1 MSHRKHHSREEQA
14 KAEIG
19 HTDSTRGVNWFLT
32 LGFLA
37 AIVAVPLVQ
46 NLREIGSIRAGRE
59 PGRRVP
65 QCWDVFAFLWPT
77 GAELRDLAGA
87 ARTGGLFDR
96 AKAINNRMLRDIQT
110 YEAALKERDAAV
122 QWLIPR
128 MQIAITGWL
137 RGGNE
142 DAYRGRDGWLFY
154 RRDLDYL
161 TGPGFLDPRVLQR
174 RAAGG
179 SELVAAP
186 QPDPVKAIVDF
197 RDQLARRG
205 IDLIVMPAPVKP
217 MIHPERFSARYAG
230 GSAPL
235 QNRSWGEFLARLRAE
250 RVAVFDAAP
259 ALTQAASGGQ
269 PAYLETDTHWTPAA
283 MERVAAALAEFARRQ
298 TALPDAPRPKYAAVE
313 KTVTNQGDIANMLRL
328 PPSAGFFSPRR
339 ATIRQAVE
347 GAAIWRPRADADVLL
362 LGDSFANIYSL
373 EPMGWGEAAGFAEHL
388 SLALERPLDALTR
401 NDAGSWAT
409 RDLLARELRRGR
421 DRLAGKKLVIWEF
434 AARELACGDW
444 KAIDLTLGQPPPATF
459 FCPPPGTTRVAH
471 GTVRELGPVPR
482 PGSVPYKDHIV
493 AIHLVDLRTD
503 DGAVGGGQAVVYAW
517 SMRNNVWTPA
527 ARYRSGQEVS
537 LTLRPWSDV
546 SDKLGAINRGEL
558 TEDDLA
564 FQEPCWTE

>member
-1 MSHRKHHSREEQA
+1 M
-14 KAEIG
+14 
-19 HTDSTRGVNWFLT
+19 
-32 LGFLA
+32 
-37 AIVAVPLVQ
+37 
-46 NLREIGSIRAGRE
+46 
-59 PGRRVP
+59 
-65 QCWDVFAFLWPT
+65 
-77 GAELRDLAGA
+77 
-87 ARTGGLFDR
+87 
-96 AKAINNRMLRDIQT
+96 M
-110 YEAALKERDAAV
+110 
-122 QWLIPR
+122 
-128 MQIAITGWL
+128 
-137 RGGNE
+137 
-142 DAYRGRDGWLFY
+142 
-154 RRDLDYL
+154 
-161 TGPGFLDPRVLQR
+161 
-174 RAAGG
+174 
-179 SELVAAP
+179 
-186 QPDPVKAIVDF
+186 
-197 RDQLARRG
+197 
-205 IDLIVMPAPVKP
+205 
-217 MIHPERFSARYAG
+217 HPERFSARYAG

-235 QNRSWGEFLARLRAE
+235 QNRSWGEFLARLQAE

-259 ALTQAASGGQ
+259 ALTQASSGGQ
-269 PAYLETDTHWTPAA
+269 PAYLETDTHWTPVA
-283 MERVAAALAEFARRQ
+283 MERVAATLAEFARRR

-339 ATIRQAVE
+339 AAIRQVVE
-347 GAAIWRPRADADVLL
+347 GAALWRPRADADVLL

-388 SLALERPLDALTR
+388 SLALGRPLDALTR

-444 KAIDLTLGQPPPATF
+444 KPIDLTLGQPPPATF
-459 FCPPPGTTRVAH
+459 FCPPPGAARAAH
-471 GTVRELGPVPR
+471 GSVREVGPVPR

-527 ARYRSGQEVS
+527 AHYRPGQEIS

-546 SDKLGAINRGEL
+546 SDKLGAINRSEL

-564 FQEPCWTE
+564 FQESCWAE